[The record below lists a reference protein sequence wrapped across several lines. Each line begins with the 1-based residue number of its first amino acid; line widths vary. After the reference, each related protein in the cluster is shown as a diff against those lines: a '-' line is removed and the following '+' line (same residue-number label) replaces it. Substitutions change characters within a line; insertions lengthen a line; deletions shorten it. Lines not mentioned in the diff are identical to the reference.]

1 MPQLREC
8 AFDYVV
14 TVTAPLSGGYV
25 RTQIMIMMQNY
36 DVSNHYSEI
45 ESRQLLVMFVTD
57 PFPDGNVMIG
67 DLILGPHWPQKLH
80 EHQSPHR
87 TACAFSE

>member
-1 MPQLREC
+1 MRDFSFGNNHDFIKIVLRER

-45 ESRQLLVMFVTD
+45 ES
-57 PFPDGNVMIG
+57 
-67 DLILGPHWPQKLH
+67 
-80 EHQSPHR
+80 
-87 TACAFSE
+87 

>member
-1 MPQLREC
+1 MLGFGNHFRSQFSRMPHQSWKTAIESFTRIVRER

-25 RTQIMIMMQNY
+25 HTQIMIMMQNY

-45 ESRQLLVMFVTD
+45 ES
-57 PFPDGNVMIG
+57 
-67 DLILGPHWPQKLH
+67 
-80 EHQSPHR
+80 
-87 TACAFSE
+87 

>member
-1 MPQLREC
+1 MRDFSFGNNHDFIKIVLRER

-25 RTQIMIMMQNY
+25 HTQIMIMMQNY

-45 ESRQLLVMFVTD
+45 ES
-57 PFPDGNVMIG
+57 
-67 DLILGPHWPQKLH
+67 
-80 EHQSPHR
+80 
-87 TACAFSE
+87 

>member
-1 MPQLREC
+1 MLNLDQEDVNRSFFPRQPAALTVREC

-36 DVSNHYSEI
+36 DVSNHHSDI
-45 ESRQLLVMFVTD
+45 ESRQLM
-57 PFPDGNVMIG
+57 
-67 DLILGPHWPQKLH
+67 
-80 EHQSPHR
+80 
-87 TACAFSE
+87 

>member
-1 MPQLREC
+1 MIGSENIQSHSREIKKDLFFVLPSRFLVRER

-45 ESRQLLVMFVTD
+45 ES
-57 PFPDGNVMIG
+57 
-67 DLILGPHWPQKLH
+67 
-80 EHQSPHR
+80 
-87 TACAFSE
+87 

>member
-1 MPQLREC
+1 
-8 AFDYVV
+8 
-14 TVTAPLSGGYV
+14 
-25 RTQIMIMMQNY
+25 MIMVHNY

-67 DLILGPHWPQKLH
+67 DLILGPHWPQKLREIFTNTSH
-80 EHQSPHR
+80 PIEPPVH
-87 TACAFSE
+87 F